1 MPPRPKPPGRPKKAG
16 ETAPSNAP
24 AGRPSLA
31 DLSKYDRKVRAAT
44 PKAVSAP
51 VPPTDIHAQR
61 RFDDLRD
68 VAMSLGTAVD
78 LKEILDRIVD
88 GILRVAGCER
98 GLVFL
103 AKEGGAFD
111 AYTGR
116 QRDGEWNDEDLRQ
129 ISGTIVDQ
137 VAVSQKPFIA
147 ANLQEFGDL
156 KARGSIHDGKIL
168 SAVCLPLLYE
178 DRLVGVIYA
187 DSRQVTAPYRDID
200 RGILLVFAV
209 QAALAI
215 ENAHRHGELRT
226 RGDRLEEENLALARQ
241 LAYEFRIA
249 GTVAKSK
256 PMMEVFEAIAIVAPA
271 VHINVLIEGESG
283 TGKELLAHAIHDR
296 SPRRDRPFVA
306 LNCAGMS
313 ETLVVDTLFGHVKG
327 AFSGAD
333 SDREGHFEAAHGGT
347 LFLDEIGEM
356 PKDMQPKLLRALEQ
370 GVVTRVG
377 DVKERAVDV
386 RIVAATNLHL
396 ERAVEDGVFREDLYY
411 RLRGTQINVP
421 PLRDRP
427 DDIIPLAEHFLD
439 LYAEKHSKPRP
450 QLSHGARAALLASAW
465 PGNVRHLKKAIE
477 AAILYQDDH
486 HVIHAKAIERDTLA
500 RKSAAAGPEQF
511 AGTLRSR
518 MDQFEEAVIRAALAE
533 HEFKVA
539 NAAKMLDLS
548 RQQLYA
554 KIHKYKITLRPD

>member
-1 MPPRPKPPGRPKKAG
+1 MPPRPKPPGRPKKTAAA
-16 ETAPSNAP
+16 APSKAP
-24 AGRPSLA
+24 ARPSLA
-31 DLSKYDRKVRAAT
+31 DFSKYDRKVRAAA
-44 PKAVSAP
+44 PKAVPTPA
-51 VPPTDIHAQR
+51 PPTDIHAQR

-103 AKEGGAFD
+103 AKEDGAFET
-111 AYTGR
+111 YTGR
-116 QRDGEWNDEDLRQ
+116 QRDGDWNDEDLRQ

-137 VAVSQKPFIA
+137 VAVSHKPFIA
-147 ANLQEFGDL
+147 ANLQEFDDL

-187 DSRQVTAPYRDID
+187 DSRQVPAPYRDID

-209 QAALAI
+209 QAAIAI
-215 ENAHRHGELRT
+215 ENAQRHGELRT
-226 RGDRLEEENLALARQ
+226 RGDRLEEQNLTLARQ
-241 LAYEFRIA
+241 LAHEFRMA

-256 PMMEVFEAIAIVAPA
+256 PMMEVFESIARVAPA
-271 VHINVLIEGESG
+271 DHINVLIEGESG
-283 TGKELLAHAIHDR
+283 TGKEGLAHAIHDR
-296 SPRRDRPFVA
+296 SPRRDRPFIA

-333 SDREGHFEAAHGGT
+333 SDRPGHFEAANGGT

-356 PKDMQPKLLRALEQ
+356 PFDMQPKLLRALEQ

-386 RIVAATNLHL
+386 RIVSATNLDL
-396 ERAVEDGVFREDLYY
+396 ERAVEDGVFRQDLFY

-427 DDIIPLAEHFLD
+427 DDIIPLAEYFLD
-439 LYAEKHSKPRP
+439 LYAKEKQKPRP
-450 QLSHGARAALLASAW
+450 QLSHGARAALLANSW
-465 PGNVRHLKKAIE
+465 PGNVRELKKAID
-477 AAILYQDDH
+477 AAILYEDED
-486 HVIHAKAIERDTLA
+486 HVIHAKAIGRDA
-500 RKSAAAGPEQF
+500 MGRKSAAAGQTQF
-511 AGTLRSR
+511 KGTLRSQ

-533 HEFKVA
+533 HEFNVT
-539 NAAKMLDLS
+539 NAARMLDLS

-554 KIHKYKITLRPD
+554 KIHKYKISLRPD

>member
-1 MPPRPKPPGRPKKAG
+1 MPPRPKSPGRPKKTA
-16 ETAPSNAP
+16 APSAAKTP
-24 AGRPSLA
+24 ARRDSLA
-31 DLSKYDRKVRAAT
+31 DFSKYDRKVRP
-44 PKAVSAP
+44 PKAVPAP
-51 VPPTDIHAQR
+51 VPPTDSHAQS
-61 RFDDLRD
+61 RFDDLRE

-78 LKEILDRIVD
+78 LREILDRIVD

-103 AKEGGAFD
+103 AQEGGEFET
-111 AYTGR
+111 YTGR
-116 QRDGEWNDEDLRQ
+116 QRGGAWNEEDLRQ

-137 VAVSQKPFIA
+137 VAVSHKPFIA
-147 ANLQEFGDL
+147 ANLQEFDDL

-187 DSRQVTAPYRDID
+187 DSRHVTPPYRDTD
-200 RGILLVFAV
+200 RGVLLLFAV

-215 ENAHRHGELRT
+215 ENAQRHGELRT
-226 RGDRLEEENLALARQ
+226 RGDRLEEQNLTLARQ
-241 LAYEFRIA
+241 LAHEFRMA

-256 PMMEVFEAIAIVAPA
+256 PMMEVFESIARVAPA
-271 VHINVLIEGESG
+271 DHINVLIEGESG
-283 TGKELLAHAIHDR
+283 TGKEGLAHAIHDR

-333 SDREGHFEAAHGGT
+333 SDRMGHIEAAHGGT

-356 PKDMQPKLLRALEQ
+356 PFDMQPKLLRALEQ

-377 DVKERAVDV
+377 DVTERPVDV
-386 RIVAATNLHL
+386 RIVSATNLDL
-396 ERAVEDGVFREDLYY
+396 ERAVEDGVFRQDLFY

-427 DDIIPLAEHFLD
+427 DDIIPLAEYFLD
-439 LYAEKHSKPRP
+439 LYAKEKKKPRP
-450 QLSHGARAALLASAW
+450 QLSHGARAALLANPW
-465 PGNVRHLKKAIE
+465 QGNVRELKKAID
-477 AAILYQDDH
+477 AAILYADED
-486 HVIHAKAIERDTLA
+486 HVIHAKAIGRDA
-500 RKSAAAGPEQF
+500 MGRKSAAAGPAQF
-511 AGTLRSR
+511 KGTLRSQ
-518 MDQFEEAVIRAALAE
+518 MDRFEEAVIRAALAE

-554 KIHKYKITLRPD
+554 KIHKYNISLRSE